1 MKHSKILLILLAS
14 TSLLLVNCAKN
25 SNNINVTDITDNE
38 KYARIYHS
46 QWVFT
51 ELQEGLYEAD
61 LKKLEKPATLNI
73 KKESFNGY
81 SGCNNFFGE
90 FGIKN
95 NKIKN
100 SKVGSTKMMCPKEFM
115 EIEQIILKL
124 LSNPSKYAIKDNKL
138 ILKQGNIKAVLEC
151 CL

>member
-14 TSLLLVNCAKN
+14 TSLLLASCAKN
-25 SNNINVTDITDNE
+25 SNNINATNITDNE

-124 LSNPSKYAIKDNKL
+124 LSNPSKYAIKDNRL

>member
-14 TSLLLVNCAKN
+14 SSLLLASCAKN
-25 SNNINVTDITDNE
+25 SNNTNATNITNNE
-38 KYARIYHS
+38 KYVRIYHS

-51 ELQEGLYEAD
+51 ELQEGLYKAD
-61 LKKLEKPATLNI
+61 LKKPEKPATLNI
-73 KKESFNGY
+73 EKESFNGY